1 MSSVLTSASL
11 PATPLSRVKRLTE
24 PMLSRATALV
34 RCQTAT
40 GHKDMD
46 PTATANPDMTNRDMA
61 NRDTLG
67 LSSPSHNPTPP
78 DQPEAD
84 GVKSDIIRKEK
95 ARFNPG
101 FFNGRVISAV

>member
-1 MSSVLTSASL
+1 MLSVLTCVSP

-24 PMLSRATALV
+24 PMLSRATIRV
-34 RCQTAT
+34 THQR
-40 GHKDMD
+40 GPDHKDMD

-67 LSSPSHNPTPP
+67 PSSLSHNPTPP

-101 FFNGRVISAV
+101 FFLMSV

>member
-1 MSSVLTSASL
+1 MLSVLTCVSP

-24 PMLSRATALV
+24 LMLSRATALV
-34 RCQTAT
+34 RRQTAT
-40 GHKDMD
+40 GHKDI
-46 PTATANPDMTNRDMA
+46 TNRDMA

-67 LSSPSHNPTPP
+67 PSSLSHNPTPP

-101 FFNGRVISAV
+101 FF